1 MNNPKVGKRKE
12 QSP

>member
-1 MNNPKVGKRKE
+1 MTSPKVGKRKE